1 MRRLFASSDKAD
13 KMNRLGVAAS
23 YLGFF
28 CTVVGLVAGFYNLPS
43 GDSEIIGFWLA
54 WVPVGFI
61 LLLTGITTTQLTKK

>member
-1 MRRLFASSDKAD
+1 MRRLFASSDKANE
-13 KMNRLGVAAS
+13 MNRFGVALS

-28 CTVVGLVAGFYNLPS
+28 CTVVGLAVGFYNLSS

>member
-1 MRRLFASSDKAD
+1 MRRLFASSDKANR
-13 KMNRLGVAAS
+13 MNRLGVVTS

-28 CTVVGLVAGFYNLPS
+28 CTIVGLAVGFYNLPS
-43 GDSEIIGFWLA
+43 GDSEIIVFWLS

>member
-13 KMNRLGVAAS
+13 KMNQMGVAIS

-28 CTVVGLVAGFYNLPS
+28 CTVVGLVVGFYKLPS